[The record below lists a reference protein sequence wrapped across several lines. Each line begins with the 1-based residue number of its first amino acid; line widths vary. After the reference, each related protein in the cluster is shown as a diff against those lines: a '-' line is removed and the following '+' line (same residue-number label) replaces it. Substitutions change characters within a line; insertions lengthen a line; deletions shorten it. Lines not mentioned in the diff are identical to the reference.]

1 MEQCGLTRRRAGQR
15 RRGCDIPGTVE
26 ASSAPDERVD
36 EVVDIT
42 THGGGWAG
50 GLGRRGSDATR
61 HNGGRLPRTDVS
73 RFRRVVC
80 PLWPFSALRVW
91 LALPQSLLSA
101 CRTWSNM
108 VVCQCRDRGKPRLVL
123 RVHLTIIWT
132 QTPGSPTE
140 EGLQADSRDPRYVCF
155 LPSSRENRQILERA
169 ITGLTAPHGSA
180 VWSPD

>member
-15 RRGCDIPGTVE
+15 RRGRDIPGAIK

-36 EVVDIT
+36 EVVNIT

-50 GLGRRGSDATR
+50 GLGRGGLDATGR
-61 HNGGRLPRTDVS
+61 NGGRLPRTDVS

-91 LALPQSLLSA
+91 PALPRSLLSA

-108 VVCQCRDRGKPRLVL
+108 VVCRDRGKPQL
-123 RVHLTIIWT
+123 HTIKETI
-132 QTPGSPTE
+132 
-140 EGLQADSRDPRYVCF
+140 
-155 LPSSRENRQILERA
+155 
-169 ITGLTAPHGSA
+169 
-180 VWSPD
+180 